1 MINAVHGRVAEIKPD
16 YITILTP
23 GGIEYRLEV
32 SRNTSDRIAA
42 MSASDRE
49 HVRVFAYLQH
59 REDAMTLF
67 GFYSEEER
75 FCFEQLQT
83 VPGIG
88 ARQAQKILSGITVA
102 NLIKALDGQDVKTLS
117 KVPGIGA
124 KTAQKLVLQ
133 LRNVLVLEDEEEPAG
148 KDDAMLPGQEY
159 RDMVESFVAMGHD
172 RRIVARTL
180 GEVIRDNE
188 EKIRGKDYRT
198 VEPMI
203 FSVML
208 KRLS

>member
-1 MINAVHGRVAEIKPD
+1 MINAIHGRVRDIRPD

-23 GGIEYRLEV
+23 GGVEYRLEV
-32 SRNTSDRIAA
+32 SRNTSERIAA
-42 MSASDRE
+42 MDSEDRE
-49 HVRVFAYLQH
+49 SVRVLAFLQH

-67 GFYSEEER
+67 GFQSEEER

-88 ARQAQKILSGITVA
+88 ARQAIRILSGITVG
-102 NLIKALDGQDVKTLS
+102 NLIRALDQQDVKTLA
-117 KVPGIGA
+117 KVPGIGP

-133 LRNVLVLEDEEEPAG
+133 LRNVLVIDEEESSAPSGAV
-148 KDDAMLPGQEY
+148 APQEY
-159 RDMVESFVAMGHD
+159 RDLVDSFVAMGHD
-172 RRIVARTL
+172 RRLVVRTL
-180 GEVIRDNE
+180 SDVIKENE
-188 EKIRGKDYRT
+188 AAIKGKDYRS

-203 FSVML
+203 FSIML

>member
-1 MINAVHGRVAEIKPD
+1 MINAIHGRVRDIRPD

-23 GGIEYRLEV
+23 GGVEYRLEV
-32 SRNTSDRIAA
+32 SRNTSERIAA
-42 MSASDRE
+42 MDSEDRE
-49 HVRVFAYLQH
+49 SVRVLASLQH

-67 GFYSEEER
+67 GFQSEEER

-88 ARQAQKILSGITVA
+88 ARQAIRILSGITVG
-102 NLIKALDGQDVKTLS
+102 NLIRALDQQDVKTLA
-117 KVPGIGA
+117 KVPGIGP

-133 LRNVLVLEDEEEPAG
+133 LRNVLVIDEEESTAPSGAV
-148 KDDAMLPGQEY
+148 APQEY
-159 RDMVESFVAMGHD
+159 RDLVDSFVAMGHD
-172 RRIVARTL
+172 RRLVVRTL
-180 GEVIRDNE
+180 SEVIRENE
-188 EKIRGKDYRT
+188 AKIKAADYRS

-203 FSVML
+203 FSTML

>member
-1 MINAVHGRVAEIKPD
+1 MGPLIAVGSIYAGAD
-16 YITILTP
+16 
-23 GGIEYRLEV
+23 
-32 SRNTSDRIAA
+32 
-42 MSASDRE
+42 
-49 HVRVFAYLQH
+49 
-59 REDAMTLF
+59 
-67 GFYSEEER
+67 
-75 FCFEQLQT
+75 QT

-188 EKIRGKDYRT
+188 EKIKGKDYRT